1 MSGLRFEIPKK
12 FTMDPLA
19 WQTAYLTGI
28 EGLPWYC
35 KRSHAESICSIE
47 RSIDESSRLN
57 VIWPSKHFG
66 PILLSTTSLRSSQE
80 PYDLSIELARGT
92 LNRVRNQAFEW
103 QRLGLRQNEDF
114 LTSSAAA
121 LENFLDSITRARGA
135 AAWTLAESS
144 IEHSLKA
151 GQLLCRSFS
160 EQALNFRHQ
169 QEPQLATLLGVQ
181 LPFVAPEN
189 LSRFSVTETSNTVG
203 IPLEPSLLRNRS
215 GKMDFS
221 IPDAQIQWAR
231 QQGLRICAGPL
242 FTLQPS
248 SLPEWLMLVDD
259 PFEQLLQA
267 ACDHVREVV
276 SRYRGKVHLWHVTA
290 GLNAPNDLRLT
301 DDQALRLAVHTLQ
314 AVRRIDDRAAV
325 ILSVDQPWCE
335 YLGSNQEAVSP
346 LHFVDA
352 LIRAD
357 LGLSGIG
364 LEINHNYWPGGSLP
378 RDLLEFNRLID
389 QWSLLGLPLMFL
401 LRQPT
406 DFGSDP
412 IANSKTGIVSS
423 WYPYAENAVAAPGA
437 KPPAQKSKE
446 RSKVTTTEAKSPP
459 AGPPNMYEIVE
470 LMLAKQAVQGIIWN
484 QLTDTEPHSY
494 PNSGM
499 WNHRGERTSQVDW
512 WIQLRKKHLV

>member
-160 EQALNFRHQ
+160 EQALNFI
-169 QEPQLATLLGVQ
+169 
-181 LPFVAPEN
+181 N
-189 LSRFSVTETSNTVG
+189 KN
-203 IPLEPSLLRNRS
+203 RN
-215 GKMDFS
+215 
-221 IPDAQIQWAR
+221 
-231 QQGLRICAGPL
+231 
-242 FTLQPS
+242 
-248 SLPEWLMLVDD
+248 
-259 PFEQLLQA
+259 
-267 ACDHVREVV
+267 
-276 SRYRGKVHLWHVTA
+276 
-290 GLNAPNDLRLT
+290 
-301 DDQALRLAVHTLQ
+301 
-314 AVRRIDDRAAV
+314 
-325 ILSVDQPWCE
+325 
-335 YLGSNQEAVSP
+335 
-346 LHFVDA
+346 
-352 LIRAD
+352 
-357 LGLSGIG
+357 
-364 LEINHNYWPGGSLP
+364 
-378 RDLLEFNRLID
+378 
-389 QWSLLGLPLMFL
+389 
-401 LRQPT
+401 
-406 DFGSDP
+406 
-412 IANSKTGIVSS
+412 
-423 WYPYAENAVAAPGA
+423 
-437 KPPAQKSKE
+437 
-446 RSKVTTTEAKSPP
+446 
-459 AGPPNMYEIVE
+459 
-470 LMLAKQAVQGIIWN
+470 
-484 QLTDTEPHSY
+484 
-494 PNSGM
+494 
-499 WNHRGERTSQVDW
+499 
-512 WIQLRKKHLV
+512 